1 MQTINEIIK
10 QSLEKDR
17 AISDAGVE
25 RILDK
30 KLESRTPLADC
41 SELWSLADL
50 GLSQVSSVNEA
61 SEASQLRL
69 RHVLGQG
76 RLREAWSIEKAGMS
90 FAAKMSLLSESLN
103 EQKLYSL
110 FAADEARH
118 FHCIDE
124 SLGEQRPDHN
134 DPFINLLNEIIITA
148 GRRPLIFIIQVV
160 LEGWGID
167 HYASMS
173 KTCREPGMQRL
184 LHAILSDEAAHHG
197 SGLALF
203 KEAELT
209 QIEQDYIFEM
219 MTAFLGMVRIGPVGV
234 LGTLEAEFGGWA
246 PGQRARVLAEMDAE
260 ADTVRKLNLL
270 ESFLV
275 KARAP
280 KLLER
285 LKQVDAFSPCF

>member
-1 MQTINEIIK
+1 MKDIVRQALN
-10 QSLEKDR
+10 KDR
-17 AISDAGVE
+17 ALSDAGVE

-30 KLESRTPLADC
+30 KLGAPGVLTDC
-41 SELWSLADL
+41 STLWSLTDL
-50 GLSQVSSVNEA
+50 GLGEVRQVTEA
-61 SEASQLRL
+61 PAENRVHL
-69 RHVLGQG
+69 RHLLGQG

-110 FAADEARH
+110 FAAEEARH

-124 SLGEQRPDHN
+124 TLGDQRPQHT
-134 DPFINLLNEIIITA
+134 DPFIDLLNEIIVSA

-167 HYASMS
+167 HYATMS
-173 KTCREPGMQRL
+173 KTCREPGLQKILRD
-184 LHAILSDEAAHHG
+184 ILSDEAAHHG

-203 KEAELT
+203 KESELSK
-209 QIEQDYIFEM
+209 QEEDYIFDM
-219 MTAFLGMVRIGPVGV
+219 MAAFLGMVRIGPVGV
-234 LGTLEAEFGGWA
+234 LGAIEAEFGGWA
-246 PGQRARVLAEMDAE
+246 PGQRESVLTEMNAM
-260 ADTVRKLNLL
+260 ADTQRKLGLI
-270 ESFLV
+270 EGFLV

-285 LKQVDAFSPCF
+285 LKAAEAFSPCF